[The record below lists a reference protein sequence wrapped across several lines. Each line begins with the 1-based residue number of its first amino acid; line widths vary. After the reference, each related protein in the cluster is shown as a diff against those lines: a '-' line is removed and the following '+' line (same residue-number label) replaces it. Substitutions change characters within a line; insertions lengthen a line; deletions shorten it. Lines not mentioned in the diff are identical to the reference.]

1 MQLNSQFA
9 RQILESKLAEVTN
22 LADWRDSIAV
32 HISAD
37 PIDTTQHLGEREIAC
52 HGLSRNASLVR
63 EVRAGLKRLTEGAY
77 GVCVDC
83 DEPISPK
90 RLAAVPWAPR
100 CIACQNHVEAAGVQN
115 ERLAA

>member
-9 RQILESKLAEVTN
+9 RQVLESKLSEVTN

-32 HISAD
+32 HTSAD
-37 PIDTTQHLGEREIAC
+37 PTDVTQHLGEREIAC
-52 HGLSRNASLVR
+52 RSLSRNASLVR
-63 EVRAGLKRLTEGAY
+63 DVRAGLKRLTEGTY

-83 DEPISPK
+83 GQPISPK
-90 RLAAVPWAPR
+90 RLAAMPWASR
-100 CIACQNHVEAAGVQN
+100 CIACQNHVETAGMQD

>member
-9 RQILESKLAEVTN
+9 KQVLESKLSEVTN
-22 LADWRDSIAV
+22 LADWRDSIAI
-32 HISAD
+32 HTSAD
-37 PIDTTQHLGEREIAC
+37 PTDTTQHLGERELAC
-52 HGLSRNASLVR
+52 RSLSRNASLVR
-63 EVRAGLKRLTEGAY
+63 DVRAGLKRLTEGTY

-100 CIACQNHVEAAGVQN
+100 CIACQNHLEAGGMRN
-115 ERLAA
+115 ESLAA